1 MTRDVPKTLPRFKSD
16 ESRARYLAAYNAAL
30 ADWPVP
36 YEEFDIPTSFG
47 CTHVI
52 AAGANNAP
60 ALVLLPSFAASAT
73 VWRLNFLE
81 LSAHFRLYAID
92 VLGQP
97 GQSLAN
103 QRLRNRRQYARWLL
117 QVFDA
122 LALGRPSIVGCSFGG
137 FLALNQALETPDRVR
152 RVVLISPVGTF
163 QSQYWKLFF
172 AMRVRAPLR
181 KLSRRLK
188 GNTRPPSLS
197 DLRAK
202 NAVAMPRDAKWAVQ
216 IGVTMSEKPEVSIIN
231 PSVFSNTQLRS
242 ISAPTLLLI
251 GENETLYPAYETLRL
266 AQERMPQLKGAIVP
280 GADHIAA
287 MAQPEEVNTCII
299 EFLR

>member
-1 MTRDVPKTLPRFKSD
+1 MTRGVPKTLPWFKDD

-30 ADWPVP
+30 ADWTVP
-36 YEEFDIPTSFG
+36 YQELDIPTSFG
-47 CTHVI
+47 STHLI
-52 AAGANNAP
+52 AAGENSAP

-81 LSAHFRLYAID
+81 LSAHFKVYAID

-97 GQSLAN
+97 GKSLAN
-103 QRLRNRRQYARWLL
+103 QRLQNRSEYARWLL
-117 QVFDA
+117 EVFDA
-122 LALGRPSIVGCSFGG
+122 LAIQRPSIVGCSFGG
-137 FLALNQALETPDRVR
+137 FLAMNQALETPDRVR

-163 QSQYWKLFF
+163 ESQYWKLFF
-172 AMRVRAPLR
+172 AMRIRAPLR

-197 DLRAK
+197 DLRSR
-202 NAVAMPRDAKWAVQ
+202 NAANIPRDAKWAVQ
-216 IGVTMSEKPEVSIIN
+216 IGVTMSEKPEVSVIN
-231 PSVFSNTQLRS
+231 PSVFSNRQLRS
-242 ISAPTLLLI
+242 IAAPALLLI
-251 GENETLYPAYETLRL
+251 GENETLYEPREALRR
-266 AQERMPQLKGAIVP
+266 AQQRMPQLQGAIIP

-287 MAQPEEVNTCII
+287 LAQPEEVNARII